1 MTASEKIKAIDT
13 NIEQNKAQY
22 KLDRETAKNVALQSG
37 NVCKYDIKCSFTDYS
52 NTGKYYAFSFTTQYN
67 TLLQFYHQ
75 LNNFRNLKMK
85 KPKIKKRVYRNA
97 VKLYNA
103 LLAIYFINENS
114 ITNKKNKDK
123 IYDPSNLFL
132 KGYKY
137 DKW

>member
-1 MTASEKIKAIDT
+1 
-13 NIEQNKAQY
+13 
-22 KLDRETAKNVALQSG
+22 
-37 NVCKYDIKCSFTDYS
+37 
-52 NTGKYYAFSFTTQYN
+52 
-67 TLLQFYHQ
+67 
-75 LNNFRNLKMK
+75 MK

-137 DKW
+137 DKWWKK